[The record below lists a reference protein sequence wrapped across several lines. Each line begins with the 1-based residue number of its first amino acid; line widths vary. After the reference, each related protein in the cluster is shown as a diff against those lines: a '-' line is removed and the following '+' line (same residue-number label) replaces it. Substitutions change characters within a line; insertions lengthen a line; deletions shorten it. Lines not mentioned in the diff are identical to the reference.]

1 MISAQHSLGRLGAL
15 VAGLLLSS
23 SPALVGPA
31 QAQAPKPNI
40 VVIMGDDIGMWK
52 PDVVNRVDQ
61 GSFGEKLSASRAESV
76 RPQREIGW

>member
-15 VAGLLLSS
+15 VAGLLLS
-23 SPALVGPA
+23 AA